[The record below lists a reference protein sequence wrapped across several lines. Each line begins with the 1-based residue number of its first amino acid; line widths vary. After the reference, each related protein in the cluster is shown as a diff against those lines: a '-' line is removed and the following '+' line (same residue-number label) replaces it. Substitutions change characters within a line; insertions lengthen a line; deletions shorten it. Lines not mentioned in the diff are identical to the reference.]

1 MNLSDVTIA
10 SSAWP
15 MSSPPKR
22 HYISFIWYV
31 HVEFLLAKKILTKLL
46 FIPAF
51 MFIYSRVFGWYFY
64 YFEFVLYTHVAKIHR
79 ALRRCRMY
87 FTKYMYIDVFTI
99 LLLSNEYEGRV
110 FTIYL
115 WKSLFLPLFL
125 RRKCREREKWF
136 DHDPTH
142 AGKDLYRSLKSTL
155 VDTTLLIRRKY
166 SNDMEHE
173 NTHW

>member
-1 MNLSDVTIA
+1 MFGVHQLPCCCAWIYFYFLNTIVLSYFFFIKCMNLSDVTIA

-31 HVEFLLAKKILTKLL
+31 HVEFLLAKKILTELL
-46 FIPAF
+46 FILAF
-51 MFIYSRVFGWYFY
+51 MFIYSRVFGWNSLFWIC
-64 YFEFVLYTHVAKIHR
+64 TICTS
-79 ALRRCRMY
+79 RRKMY

-125 RRKCREREKWF
+125 RRKCRERS
-136 DHDPTH
+136 
-142 AGKDLYRSLKSTL
+142 G
-155 VDTTLLIRRKY
+155 LIMIQHMRARTCTA
-166 SNDMEHE
+166 H
-173 NTHW
+173 